1 MNWLALGLNAAMFAV
16 ALVVLYV
23 VFRATLRKKA
33 CFAMYAV
40 RDDLVYLVASGKL
53 DEDGHVF
60 QHYYTRVN
68 AILSAA
74 PNIGLDNMLET
85 IFTKWTTPQD
95 FAEFLEQ
102 ADQKAQ
108 RLFRDDAFNDAG
120 VRCVIADYYSG
131 VRNMI
136 LAHSS
141 TLRML
146 YIVVRHLAGSMRK
159 AFLRSLPGEYGR
171 ALQAAE
177 YANHEADIVRGA
189 PAHG

>member
-1 MNWLALGLNAAMFAV
+1 MNWSALDLNAAAFAV
-16 ALVVLYV
+16 ALIAMYF
-23 VFRATLRKKA
+23 VFRLTLRKKA

-53 DEDGHVF
+53 DEDGRVF
-60 QHYYTRVN
+60 RHYYDRVN

-95 FAEFLEQ
+95 FAGFLDQ
-102 ADQKAQ
+102 ADKKAQ
-108 RLFRDDAFNDAG
+108 RLFRDAAFNDAA
-120 VRCVIADYYSG
+120 VRCAVADYCSG

-141 TLRML
+141 TLRIL
-146 YIVVRHLAGSMRK
+146 YVVVRHLAGSMRM
-159 AFLRSLPGEYGR
+159 AILRSLPGEYGR

-177 YANHEADIVRGA
+177 YANHEADLIRGA
-189 PAHG
+189 TAHG